1 MFKLDIKKTQFGETE
16 NEVSCS
22 IYCTENIYFGDN
34 FADLY
39 MECINDAVRE
49 FVKCRR
55 VTIQGVN
62 YLKFITWIKK
72 YDSNSIDVDKW
83 IAKDSTVIN
92 IKKFERRVNSLAAS
106 KMLDEIDKIS
116 KQKYVIEDSLKRSES
131 SLKEINLNFKNID
144 DYIKMNNDGDGGYFS
159 AYKSAGYS
167 VVFVKS
173 IDYKENKDLLLAR
186 GIRYNRD
193 INLEVVFL
201 SNRNEN
207 ERAVIIYEK
216 NTNEVL
222 YTTMTYDTLG
232 KLIKQFK

>member
-1 MFKLDIKKTQFGETE
+1 MFKLSIKKVQFGETE
-16 NEVSCS
+16 KEVSCA
-22 IYCTENIYFGDN
+22 IYCTEDVYFGDK
-34 FADLY
+34 FSDLY
-39 MECINDAVRE
+39 MECISEAVGE

-55 VTIQGVN
+55 VTIQGIN
-62 YLKFITWIKK
+62 YLKFTTWIKK
-72 YDSNSIDVDKW
+72 YDSNSIDVDRW

-106 KMLDEIDKIS
+106 KMCDEISKIN
-116 KQKYVIEDSLKRSES
+116 KQNDVIEDSLKRSEK

-144 DYIKMNNDGDGGYFS
+144 EYIKMGGKSGIYFS
-159 AYKSAGYS
+159 ECKSAGYS
-167 VVFVKS
+167 VVFTKS

-186 GIRYNRD
+186 GVRYKKD

-201 SNRNEN
+201 SNRKEN
-207 ERAVIIYEK
+207 ERVAVIYEK

-222 YTTMTYDTLG
+222 CAEMAHKPLG

>member
-1 MFKLDIKKTQFGETE
+1 MFKLDIKKTQYGETE

-22 IYCTENIYFGDN
+22 IYCTENIYFGDK

-39 MECINDAVRE
+39 MECINDAIRE
-49 FVKCRR
+49 FVKCKR

-72 YDSNSIDVDKW
+72 YDINSIDVDRW

-92 IKKFERRVNSLAAS
+92 MKKFERRVNSLAAS
-106 KMLDEIDKIS
+106 KMQDEIDKIS
-116 KQKYVIEDSLKRSES
+116 KQNDVIEDSLKRSEK

-144 DYIKMNNDGDGGYFS
+144 DYIKMGKNGEYFS
-159 AYKSAGYS
+159 ECKSAGYS
-167 VVFVKS
+167 VVFTKS
-173 IDYKENKDLLLAR
+173 IDYKENKDWLLVR
-186 GIRYNRD
+186 GVRYKKD

-207 ERAVIIYEK
+207 ERAFVIYEK

-222 YTTMTYDTLG
+222 CTEMTYKPLG

>member
-16 NEVSCS
+16 NEVACS
-22 IYCTENIYFGDN
+22 IYCTENIYFGDK

-39 MECINDAVRE
+39 MECINEAVRE
-49 FVKCRR
+49 FVKCKR
-55 VTIQGVN
+55 VIIQGVN

-72 YDSNSIDVDKW
+72 YDSNSIDVDRW

-106 KMLDEIDKIS
+106 KMRDEIDKIS
-116 KQKYVIEDSLKRSES
+116 KQNDVIEDSLKRSEK

-144 DYIKMNNDGDGGYFS
+144 EYIKMGGKSGVYFS
-159 AYKSAGYS
+159 ECKSAGYS
-167 VVFVKS
+167 VVFIKS

-186 GIRYNRD
+186 GVRYKKD

-201 SNRNEN
+201 SNRKEN
-207 ERAVIIYEK
+207 ERVVVIYEK

-222 YTTMTYDTLG
+222 CAEMAHKPLG